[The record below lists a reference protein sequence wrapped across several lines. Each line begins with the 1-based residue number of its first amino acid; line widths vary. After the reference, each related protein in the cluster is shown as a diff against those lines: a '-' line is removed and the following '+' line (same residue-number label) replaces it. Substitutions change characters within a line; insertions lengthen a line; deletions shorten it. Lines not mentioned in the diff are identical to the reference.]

1 MPRSAS
7 SAPRSR
13 ITSTFSGQSSSGESG
28 DPNPEMLIELS
39 VRNLAIFSDVR
50 VPFAPGLNIVT
61 GETGAGKSILVE
73 AIHLALGEKA
83 DPMAVKTGEA
93 EAEVSARFDLSG
105 RADLTEAWEDAGFP
119 WEEELVLRR
128 VIPAV
133 GRSRAYFNGR
143 MVSQSALAE
152 LSPLLMELVGQHSVT
167 QLLSRAAALS
177 AVDDFSGTVQGASEM
192 RRLFR
197 QISANRRKVEEAAS
211 RGANARERGEHLD
224 FQIQELTRAALDPA
238 EEEKLAADLLVFRNA
253 SKVQEALRGAEDA
266 LSSSEHSSVSSLSF
280 AAARLV
286 EAAAVD
292 PRIAAF
298 VERIRSIRIEAQEL
312 AQEVSGMSEGVELSA
327 DRMERVEERLSEVRR
342 LKRKYGTD
350 VPGLLAMLAKIREE
364 REALEG
370 VLEEEKRLREQLRK
384 QEEDGVRKAL
394 ELGRKRRE
402 GTKRMGPAVEKEL
415 SLVDLAGAKFRV
427 ELVSRPSGADSLS
440 ANGFDEAEF
449 LFCANPGQEMRPL
462 SATASGG
469 ELSRV
474 MLALRNASARGRGN
488 RTMVFDEIDT
498 GIGGKVAERVGARLK
513 GLGATAQV
521 VCVTHLP
528 QVAAFADSHLL
539 VSKRAGKTAVVTGV
553 QPLSNQDRIKE
564 LARMISGTDVTE
576 KAQAQAKELIKGAAR
591 G

>member
-1 MPRSAS
+1 
-7 SAPRSR
+7 
-13 ITSTFSGQSSSGESG
+13 
-28 DPNPEMLIELS
+28 MLIELS

-50 VPFAPGLNIVT
+50 VPFTPGLNIVT

-83 DPMAVKTGEA
+83 DPMAVKAGEA

-128 VIPAV
+128 VIPAA

-152 LSPLLMELVGQHSVT
+152 LSPLLMELVGQHSVP

-177 AVDDFSGTVQGASEM
+177 ALDDFSGTAQDASEM

-197 QISANRRKVEEAAS
+197 QISASRRKVEEAAS

-224 FQIQELTRAALDPA
+224 FQIQELSGASLDPA
-238 EEEKLAADLLVFRNA
+238 EEEKLAAELLVFRNA

-266 LSSSEHSSVSSLSF
+266 LSSSEHSSLSSLSF
-280 AAARLV
+280 AAARLK
-286 EAAAVD
+286 EASAVD
-292 PRIAAF
+292 PRIAAL
-298 VERIRSIRIEAQEL
+298 VERIRSLRIEAQEL
-312 AQEVSGMSEGVELSA
+312 AREVSGMSEGVELSA

-350 VPGLLAMLAKIREE
+350 IPGLLAMLARIREE
-364 REALEG
+364 RERLEG
-370 VLEEEKRLREQLRK
+370 ALEEESRLRERLRK
-384 QEEDGVRKAL
+384 QEEEGVRKAL
-394 ELGRKRRE
+394 ELGRTRRE
-402 GTKRMGPAVEKEL
+402 GAKRMGPAVGKEL
-415 SLVDLAGAKFRV
+415 ALVDLAGAKFRV
-427 ELVSRPSGADSLS
+427 ELVSRSPDADSLS

-462 SATASGG
+462 SVTASGG

-513 GLGATAQV
+513 GLGASAQV

-539 VSKRAGKTAVVTGV
+539 VAKRAGKTAVATGV

-576 KAQAQAKELIKGAAR
+576 KAEAQAKELIKGAAR

>member
-1 MPRSAS
+1 
-7 SAPRSR
+7 
-13 ITSTFSGQSSSGESG
+13 
-28 DPNPEMLIELS
+28 MLIELS

-83 DPMAVKTGEA
+83 DPMAVKSGEA

-105 RADLTEAWEDAGFP
+105 RADLAEAWEDAGFP

-128 VIPAV
+128 VIPAA

-143 MVSQSALAE
+143 MVSHSVLAG
-152 LSPLLMELVGQHSVT
+152 LSPLLVELVGQHSVP

-177 AVDDFSGTVQGASEM
+177 ALDDFSGTVQDASEM

-224 FQIQELTRAALDPA
+224 FQIGELTRAALDPA

-266 LSSSEHSSVSSLSF
+266 LSSSEHSSASSLSF
-280 AAARLV
+280 AAARLM

-312 AQEVSGMSEGVELSA
+312 AREVSGMSEGIELSA

-350 VPGLLAMLAKIREE
+350 VPGLLAMLAEIREE
-364 REALEG
+364 REGLEG
-370 VLEEEKRLREQLRK
+370 ALEEERRLREQLRK

-394 ELGRKRRE
+394 ELGRSRRE

-415 SLVDLAGAKFRV
+415 ALVDLAGAKFRV
-427 ELVSRPSGADSLS
+427 ELVSRPPAADSLS

-449 LFCANPGQEMRPL
+449 LFCANPGQEMRSL

-539 VSKRAGKTAVVTGV
+539 VAKKYGKNAVATGV

>member
-1 MPRSAS
+1 
-7 SAPRSR
+7 
-13 ITSTFSGQSSSGESG
+13 
-28 DPNPEMLIELS
+28 MLIELS

-253 SKVQEALRGAEDA
+253 TKVREALRGAEDA

-280 AAARLV
+280 AVARLV

>member
-1 MPRSAS
+1 
-7 SAPRSR
+7 
-13 ITSTFSGQSSSGESG
+13 
-28 DPNPEMLIELS
+28 MLIELS

-415 SLVDLAGAKFRV
+415 ALVDLAGAKFRV

-539 VSKRAGKTAVVTGV
+539 VAKRAGKTAVVTGV

>member
-1 MPRSAS
+1 
-7 SAPRSR
+7 
-13 ITSTFSGQSSSGESG
+13 
-28 DPNPEMLIELS
+28 
-39 VRNLAIFSDVR
+39 
-50 VPFAPGLNIVT
+50 
-61 GETGAGKSILVE
+61 
-73 AIHLALGEKA
+73 
-83 DPMAVKTGEA
+83 
-93 EAEVSARFDLSG
+93 
-105 RADLTEAWEDAGFP
+105 
-119 WEEELVLRR
+119 
-128 VIPAV
+128 
-133 GRSRAYFNGR
+133 
-143 MVSQSALAE
+143 
-152 LSPLLMELVGQHSVT
+152 
-167 QLLSRAAALS
+167 
-177 AVDDFSGTVQGASEM
+177 
-192 RRLFR
+192 
-197 QISANRRKVEEAAS
+197 
-211 RGANARERGEHLD
+211 
-224 FQIQELTRAALDPA
+224 
-238 EEEKLAADLLVFRNA
+238 
-253 SKVQEALRGAEDA
+253 
-266 LSSSEHSSVSSLSF
+266 
-280 AAARLV
+280 ARLK

-292 PRIAAF
+292 PRIVAL

-312 AQEVSGMSEGVELSA
+312 AREVAGMSEGVELSA

-364 REALEG
+364 REGLEG
-370 VLEEEKRLREQLRK
+370 ALEEERRLREQLRK
-384 QEEDGVRKAL
+384 QEEDGVRKAQ
-394 ELGRKRRE
+394 ELGKRRRE
-402 GTKRMGPAVEKEL
+402 GAKRMGPAVEKEL
-415 SLVDLAGAKFRV
+415 ALVDLAGAKFRV
-427 ELVSRPSGADSLS
+427 ELVSRPPGADSLS

-462 SATASGG
+462 SVTASGG

-513 GLGATAQV
+513 GLGASAQV

-539 VSKRAGKTAVVTGV
+539 VAKKSGKNAVATGV